1 MSVNGSAKENG
12 KGSANLHP
20 VTVKAFA
27 EITGMSER
35 QAKYWRKGC
44 SNPITRV
51 MLEGGHVKP
60 YEAARL
66 VDEWDMGALALISL
80 HVMDHGWALKDAELT
95 ILQVCSVERLQH
107 PDLEVAELVSMI
119 NAKYVEPMRQRDA
132 EGRVTGLTGQTYP
145 KPVRTKRANL
155 HPVADMLPDAVA
167 EIKRLREMLLD
178 LGVDPDG

>member
-1 MSVNGSAKENG
+1 MS
-12 KGSANLHP
+12 SANLHP

-27 EITGMSER
+27 EEMGMSER
-35 QAKYWRKGC
+35 QVKYWRKGW

-51 MLEGGHVKP
+51 MMLGGHVKP

-107 PDLEVAELVSMI
+107 PDIEAAELVSMI
-119 NAKYVEPMRQRDA
+119 NAKYVEPMRRRDA
-132 EGRVTGLTGQTYP
+132 EGRVIGLTGQTYP
-145 KPVRTKRANL
+145 KPVRTEDANL

>member
-12 KGSANLHP
+12 RGSANLHP
-20 VTVKAFA
+20 VTVKTFA
-27 EITGMSER
+27 EVAGMSER

-44 SNPITRV
+44 SNPVTRV

-66 VDEWDMGALALISL
+66 VDEWDLGALALISL
-80 HVMDHGWALKDAELT
+80 HVMDHGWALKDAELA

-107 PDLEVAELVSMI
+107 PDMEVAELASMI
-119 NAKYVEPMRQRDA
+119 TAKYVEPMRQRDA

-145 KPVRTKRANL
+145 KPVRTEGANL
-155 HPVADMLPDAVA
+155 HPPADVLPDAVA
-167 EIKRLREMLLD
+167 EIKRLREMLHD
-178 LGVDPDG
+178 LGVDPDA

>member
-1 MSVNGSAKENG
+1 MS
-12 KGSANLHP
+12 SANLHP

-66 VDEWDMGALALISL
+66 VDEWDMGALALISI
-80 HVMDHGWALKDAELT
+80 HVMEHGWALKDAELA

-107 PDLEVAELVSMI
+107 PDIDVAELTRMI
-119 NAKYVEPMRQRDA
+119 NAKYVEPMRRRDA
-132 EGRVTGLTGQTYP
+132 EGRVIGLTGQTYP

-155 HPVADMLPDAVA
+155 HPSADMLPDAVS
-167 EIKRLREMLLD
+167 EIKRLRELLHD